1 VPVKA
6 SAAGDVSFCKITR
19 GKGVVRVKV
28 FGSQKMKVKVVQ
40 TAKGTKKFKPFMQRK
55 TYLVKP

>member
-1 VPVKA
+1 
-6 SAAGDVSFCKITR
+6 
-19 GKGVVRVKV
+19 VKV